1 MRLTPLLFLAFVAT
15 APALCAAD
23 SYAIDP
29 AHSSVTF
36 NVRHFLAK
44 VPGWFTAF
52 NGTIVWDPAD
62 LPRCFVEAS
71 VDVASIS
78 TNQEKRDAH
87 LRTPDFF
94 DTATHPAATF
104 KSRTWT
110 KTGENTYDVGGDL
123 TLHGVTKEITLRV
136 KYLGSAPGNR
146 GATLTGWEAAVTLQR
161 ADFSI
166 GKPERSIGDT
176 IEIVINIEARLL
188 KPETQTP

>member
-1 MRLTPLLFLAFVAT
+1 MRFTALLFLAFAAT
-15 APALCAAD
+15 APALRATD
-23 SYAIDP
+23 TYVIDP
-29 AHSSVTF
+29 VHSSVTF

-44 VPGWFTAF
+44 VPGWFTTF

-104 KSRTWT
+104 KSRLWT
-110 KTGENTYDVGGDL
+110 KTGENTYDVAGDL
-123 TLHGVTKEITLRV
+123 TLHGVTKGITLRV

-146 GATLTGWEAAVTLQR
+146 GASLTGWEAVVLLQR
-161 ADFSI
+161 ADFNI
-166 GKPERSIGDT
+166 GKPERSIGDAV
-176 IEIVINIEARLL
+176 EVVINIEARLQ
-188 KPETQTP
+188 KPEAQTP

>member
-1 MRLTPLLFLAFVAT
+1 MNLSTLLLLAFALTV
-15 APALCAAD
+15 PALRAAD
-23 SYAIDP
+23 TYAIDP
-29 AHSSVTF
+29 AHSSITF

-44 VPGWFTAF
+44 VPGWFTTF
-52 NGTIVWDPAD
+52 GGTIVLDPAD
-62 LPRCFVEAS
+62 LTRSS
-71 VDVASIS
+71 VVATVDLASID

-110 KTGENTYDVGGDL
+110 KTSENTYDVAGDL

-146 GATLTGWEAAVTLQR
+146 GTSLTGWEAAVLLQR
-161 ADFSI
+161 VDFNI
-166 GKPERSIGDT
+166 GKPERSIGDAV
-176 IEIVINIEARLL
+176 EVVINIEARLQ
-188 KPETQTP
+188 KPEAQTP